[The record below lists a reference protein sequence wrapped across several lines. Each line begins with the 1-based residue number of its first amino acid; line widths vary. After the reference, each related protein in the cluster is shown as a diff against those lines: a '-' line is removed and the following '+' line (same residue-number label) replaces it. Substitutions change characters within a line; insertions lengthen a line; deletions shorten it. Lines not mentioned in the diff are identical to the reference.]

1 MAAPGKPSIDPF
13 TAAEYAIGFESLR
26 FIAQLE
32 AATAG
37 SGAALARA
45 LGLPERPLQ
54 RFLAGADPSPEVWSA
69 LTAHT
74 RRMEG
79 ERRLAPV
86 GTLGLAVTAAAL
98 PAHLRREARLR
109 LAHALIELYAERGEP
124 EPEWL
129 TAVLTLWEF

>member
-1 MAAPGKPSIDPF
+1 MQTPVSSIDPF

-37 SGAALARA
+37 SGAALARV

-54 RFLAGADPSPEVWSA
+54 RFLAGANPTPEVWIA
-69 LTAHT
+69 LTDHT
-74 RRMEG
+74 RRMDG
-79 ERRLAPV
+79 EKPLAPV
-86 GTLGLAVTAAAL
+86 GILGLAVTAAAL
-98 PAHLRREARLR
+98 PVHLRREARLR
-109 LAHALIELYAERGEP
+109 LAHALVELYAERGVR

-129 TAVLTLWEF
+129 TAFMNLWKG